1 MTNQIEPR
9 RPRLTINRSP
19 IPASPVHPL
28 AALATILLDNVF
40 GAVEIVDPLLILLTG
55 LTVGVVNTVTVTLV
69 QRYLAKDDWGPSV
82 AKGLVMGV
90 IAGVPFSVSGTA
102 VGGLLLAWA
111 GAHEW
116 IKLPSSTDGSSS
128 DDNEIIDVNPK

>member
-9 RPRLTINRSP
+9 QPRIKINRSP
-19 IPASPVHPL
+19 IPAAPVHPL
-28 AALATILLDNVF
+28 SALVTILLDNVF
-40 GAVEIVDPLLILLTG
+40 GAVEIVDPLLILLTS

-69 QRYLAKDDWGPSV
+69 QRFLAKEDWGASV

-102 VGGLLLAWA
+102 AGGLLLAWA
-111 GAHEW
+111 GLHQW
-116 IKLPSSTDGSSS
+116 VQLPASTGESSN
-128 DDNEIIDVNPK
+128 DDHEIIDVNPK